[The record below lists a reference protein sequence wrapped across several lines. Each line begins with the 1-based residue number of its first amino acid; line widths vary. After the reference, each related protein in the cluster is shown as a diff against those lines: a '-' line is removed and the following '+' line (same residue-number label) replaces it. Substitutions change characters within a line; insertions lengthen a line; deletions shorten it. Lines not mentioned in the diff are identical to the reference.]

1 MASKPSLRLVDRI
14 SPFVHRFLA
23 IRFRQ
28 RLAKAAH
35 CQPSI
40 RAFRNVVRALN
51 PHLASHWLKVINC
64 RTTRRD
70 ARLFKPLQSACSNSL
85 VVLGPS
91 RHRRHLSQKDNPFIG
106 HIELILANPRSM
118 KRRDFMTLIG
128 GGGVPAR
135 GIKTRQSQRLWR
147 TSCREA
153 FFSCS
158 VWPLRCAIPSARRRS
173 TLVTE
178 NGLGRRSQ
186 RRDRVSLGGRD
197 ARALCRAPSF
207 IAQAGRRRPSEL
219 NP

>member
-1 MASKPSLRLVDRI
+1 MKGLPHGVKPSLRLVDRI

-135 GIKTRQSQRLWR
+135 RTRA
-147 TSCREA
+147 TA
-153 FFSCS
+153 GG
-158 VWPLRCAIPSARRRS
+158 A
-173 TLVTE
+173 
-178 NGLGRRSQ
+178 G
-186 RRDRVSLGGRD
+186 DRVSEQSATV
-197 ARALCRAPSF
+197 ARPYFLLYKGQDVVASNAATPPSRHTHTPLDLTQMVPIALEGQKLDTSM
-207 IAQAGRRRPSEL
+207 
-219 NP
+219 